1 MFAMSVFSFSCL
13 SDLFETIGN
22 AQDLMWDQ
30 VDAGT
35 MSDFE
40 VDYFAFKVCRK
51 NNVRWEQYQD
61 WLSFDTGSREEILNY
76 TEADMERLY
85 DWLLVDKPT

>member
-1 MFAMSVFSFSCL
+1 MSATTYPSLADFFQ
-13 SDLFETIGN
+13 TISN
-22 AQDLMWDQ
+22 AQNLMWDQ

-35 MSDFE
+35 MRDSE
-40 VDYFAFKVCRK
+40 VDYFAQMVCAK

-85 DWLLVDKPT
+85 D